1 MKKFLFLFVG
11 VLVCTGCSQK
21 SLKCYIDSKIDDNTS
36 THKEYSIVFKNDIV
50 SNFDMSIDVT
60 LTDVDDV
67 TSDNLKASVN
77 DVFKEYSNMKGVNY
91 SYNDKDNGFII
102 STKFDFN
109 KIEKNDK
116 DKVSILNYKKSYDAI
131 KLDLENDGF
140 TCK

>member
-1 MKKFLFLFVG
+1 MYWVFTKVIK
-11 VLVCTGCSQK
+11 VL
-21 SLKCYIDSKIDDNTS
+21 YSKIDDNTS